1 MAGTDR
7 KELLGAE
14 IRRNREKQGLSQR
27 KLALMVGS
35 NQTHIWQIE
44 TGKVS
49 VGIELLCR
57 IADSLGVKVKDLIDF

>member
-1 MAGTDR
+1 MTGIDR
-7 KELLGAE
+7 KQLLGAA
-14 IRRNREKQGLSQR
+14 IRANREKQGLSQR

-35 NQTHIWQIE
+35 NQTHIWQVE

-49 VGIELLCR
+49 VGVELLCK